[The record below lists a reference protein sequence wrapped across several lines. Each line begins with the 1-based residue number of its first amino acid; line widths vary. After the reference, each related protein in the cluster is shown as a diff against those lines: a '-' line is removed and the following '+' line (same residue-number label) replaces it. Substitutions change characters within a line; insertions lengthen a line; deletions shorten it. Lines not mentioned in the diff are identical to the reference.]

1 MNKSTRTAT
10 ANDAAIGAATTKMY
24 TFLKT
29 KDEIIP
35 EIYNYG
41 DSPLG
46 TNLISLYKAEFLFS
60 NINNDTST
68 YPAITSVTTDLRDS
82 INSIKDDNHK
92 NCSTRSVPVLKCRQ
106 IKTACDFLLGQIN
119 QISDIRRGGNKRK
132 TSKGRRK
139 QKNKSRRNR
148 KSRR

>member
-82 INSIKDDNHK
+82 INSIKDNNLK
-92 NCSTRSVPVLKCRQ
+92 NCGTGSVPVLKCRQ
-106 IKTACDFLLGQIN
+106 IKTACDILLGQIN
-119 QISDIRRGGNKRK
+119 QISGIRRGGNKRK
-132 TSKGRRK
+132 TSKSRR
-139 QKNKSRRNR
+139 KNKSRRNR

>member
-82 INSIKDDNHK
+82 INSIKNDNHK
-92 NCSTRSVPVLKCRQ
+92 NCGTGSVPVLKCRQ
-106 IKTACDFLLGQIN
+106 IKTACDILLGQIN
-119 QISDIRRGGNKRK
+119 QISGIRRGGNKRK
-132 TSKGRRK
+132 TSKDRRK
-139 QKNKSRRNR
+139 QNKSRRNR